1 MSHGL
6 DLEEEDIKLVG
17 EVGVNLLELGTTFK
31 IGLTLGALGM
41 NWFFSAM
48 WLIPSKSLEI
58 SMTTTL
64 SWTGV
69 VLGIECVFSVH
80 VTESLNPRSISHL
93 EQQFSMPVILSSE
106 YDPSLALITTVLPV
120 LSSLLMYRFVIL
132 PRRRTRRLLCVYNF
146 LRTCVLHPLKD
157 ALWQSSS
164 YDS

>member
-31 IGLTLGALGM
+31 TGLTLGLLGM

-69 VLGIECVFSVH
+69 VLGIECVFSSH
-80 VTESLNPRSISHL
+80 VAEPLNPLCSISRL

-120 LSSLLMYRFVIL
+120 LTSLLMYRFVIL
-132 PRRRTRRLLCVYNF
+132 PRRRTRRLLYVYNF
-146 LRTCVLHPLKD
+146 LRACVLHPLKD
-157 ALWQSSS
+157 APW
-164 YDS
+164 